1 MCMFSPD
8 SYEYYGH
15 DLYNRNGLR
24 NVRNT
29 VRHTYNCGG
38 YALGTFS
45 WYLPYESDRYG
56 FVWGNHLTAK
66 RMNEITNKCVEFML
80 HDFADLRV
88 IDSIADLA
96 KGEYAIAFRLSSDG
110 DFHYIKRNCMGLWTH
125 KRGASSKIWVM
136 LKDEVLNSVWC
147 NRYDG
152 KIVLFAKKMS

>member
-1 MCMFSPD
+1 MFSLG
-8 SYEYYGH
+8 SLECYGH

-29 VRHTYNCGG
+29 VRSTYNCGG

-56 FVWGNHLTAK
+56 FVWGRFLTAK
-66 RMNEITNKCVEFML
+66 RMSEITDQCVEFML

-96 KGEYAIAFRLSSDG
+96 KDEYAIAFRLSSDG
-110 DFHYIKRNCMGLWTH
+110 DFHYIKRNRMGLWTH
-125 KRGASSKIWVM
+125 KRGASSKIWIM
-136 LKDEVLNSVWC
+136 PKNEVFNSAWC
-147 NRYDG
+147 NRYEG

>member
-1 MCMFSPD
+1 MCMFSPA
-8 SYEYYGH
+8 SYDHYGH

-66 RMNEITNKCVEFML
+66 RMSEITDKCVEFML

-88 IDSIADLA
+88 IESVADLQ

-110 DFHYIKRNCMGLWTH
+110 DFHYIKRNRMGLWTH
-125 KRGASSKIWVM
+125 KRGASSNIWVM
-136 LKDEVLNSVWC
+136 PKDMVLNSVWC
-147 NRYDG
+147 NRYNG
-152 KIVLFAKKMS
+152 KIVLLAKKMS

>member
-1 MCMFSPD
+1 MFSPD

-29 VRHTYNCGG
+29 IRRTYNCGG

-45 WYLPYESDRYG
+45 WYLPYESDQYG
-56 FVWGNHLTAK
+56 FVWGVNLSTT
-66 RMNEITNKCVEFML
+66 RMDIITNECIKFML
-80 HDFADLRV
+80 EDFADLRL
-88 IDSIADLA
+88 IDSVADLQ

-110 DFHYIKRNCMGLWTH
+110 DFHYIKRNRMGLWTH
-125 KRGASSKIWVM
+125 KRGTSSTIHTMPKH
-136 LKDEVLNSVWC
+136 EVFNSVWC

-152 KIVLFAKKMS
+152 RIVLFAKKYA